1 MCGLKKGLLYFFLP
15 CIVVYLYGE
24 FSYYLP
30 IGLIENEKLLCN
42 YISQTETSLI
52 IVDTLDTILN
62 CDIKSKNF
70 LSAVPFSTFPVQPVL
85 FCNKNGFSYFD
96 QGILKSKYFKF
107 RSPGEIYTRITFDHS
122 MGIHWYRQEHGV
134 VSVLKNNFYVIY
146 DLSLDDGSMSIL
158 IDGTLQKLHTI
169 FPFIFQ
175 NTLFYVSQNAVQ
187 SKIIVQ
193 NNGQKTVLFETDQA
207 RIFHF
212 AFFDD
217 TTGIFGLYDKNR
229 HMPHGMLL
237 DFYTFCYCYE
247 TERFEN
253 VYSFTTMVPRDLLE
267 NLANNGLFPWCFQPF
282 RLNEEI
288 YGIDYQKG
296 LLKLTKV
303 VFLDNGSNLH

>member
-1 MCGLKKGLLYFFLP
+1 
-15 CIVVYLYGE
+15 LYGE

-30 IGLIENEKLLCN
+30 IGLIEKEKLLCN
-42 YISQTETSLI
+42 YISQTKTNLI
-52 IVDTLDTILN
+52 IVESLDTILN
-62 CDIKSKNF
+62 CDTQSNNF
-70 LSAVPFSTFPVQPVL
+70 LLAVPFSTFPVQPVL
-85 FCNKNGFSYFD
+85 FFNKDGFSYFD

-107 RSPGEIYTRITFDHS
+107 RSPGSIYTGIPFDHS
-122 MGIHWYRQEHGV
+122 MGIHWYRQQHGV

-146 DLSLDDGSMSIL
+146 DLSLDDGSMGML

-175 NTLFYVSQNAVQ
+175 DTLFYVSQDAVQ

-193 NNGQKTVLFETDQA
+193 NNGQRTVVFETDQA

-217 TTGIFGLYDKNR
+217 TTGILGLYDKNR

-247 TERFEN
+247 TERFET
-253 VYSFTTMVPRDLLE
+253 VYSFSTMVPLDILE
-267 NLANNGLFPWCFQPF
+267 NLVANGLFPWCFQPF
-282 RLNEEI
+282 RLNGEM

-296 LLKLTKV
+296 LLKLIKV
-303 VFLDNGSNLH
+303 AFLDEVSDLKAN